1 MEVQE
6 EEEAEEVNVM
16 KKVEQVQKVE
26 DEPRTYLVTRLLLKS
41 LRSRTESG
49 STSSFLRKG
58 DQAARRARCHMTG
71 PSLHT
76 ILHCR

>member
-1 MEVQE
+1 MEEV
-6 EEEAEEVNVM
+6 EEAGM
-16 KKVEQVQKVE
+16 
-26 DEPRTYLVTRLLLKS
+26 YLVTRLLLKS

-58 DQAARRARCHMTG
+58 DQAARRARCHRTG

-76 ILHCR
+76 MLHCR

>member
-1 MEVQE
+1 MEEVEEVE
-6 EEEAEEVNVM
+6 EEVGM
-16 KKVEQVQKVE
+16 
-26 DEPRTYLVTRLLLKS
+26 YLATRLLLKS

-76 ILHCR
+76 ILHAEKLHIDVLHCT